1 MKHVLSTLILLAVL
15 LAGCTNP
22 TAAPSDMP
30 TPARPE
36 TQVPTDIPPT
46 AEPTIEPTAIPT
58 AAPTVVEPPATRRVA
73 YIGRDDNL
81 WLVDAAS
88 GTKQQLTMDAAG
100 YNTNNAADVILYQ
113 TPTWSSDGRYLAFER
128 QVGKVI
134 ESGYSFSYSLLT
146 YDSTTAAIQ
155 PVLENTDT
163 VGFAWKPGTHQ
174 LTFAK
179 AVDPNYFT
187 ARGKVDSTLATGI
200 YWLDLDSGGAG
211 ELVKPEAG
219 YALVSPQ
226 WAPNGQMISF
236 NELVYME
243 GQGPFAYYDFT
254 TNQYVR
260 WEKPIGNV
268 DWSQDGSQLLHDN
281 LTYTPSYTER
291 IYLINRDRSGERQLS
306 AELENSY
313 ASNPLYSPLGNQI
326 AYLQVTGLDPDPVI
340 KLMLLELPDGQPREL
355 VQLVQAYNL
364 TWTPDGQSLL
374 VATGN
379 YPETQVVLISAE
391 DGSSKVLADGW
402 QAVMQ
407 P

>member
-22 TAAPSDMP
+22 TAVPSDMP

-163 VGFAWKPGTHQ
+163 
-174 LTFAK
+174 
-179 AVDPNYFT
+179 
-187 ARGKVDSTLATGI
+187 S
-200 YWLDLDSGGAG
+200 
-211 ELVKPEAG
+211 
-219 YALVSPQ
+219 
-226 WAPNGQMISF
+226 
-236 NELVYME
+236 
-243 GQGPFAYYDFT
+243 
-254 TNQYVR
+254 
-260 WEKPIGNV
+260 
-268 DWSQDGSQLLHDN
+268 
-281 LTYTPSYTER
+281 
-291 IYLINRDRSGERQLS
+291 
-306 AELENSY
+306 
-313 ASNPLYSPLGNQI
+313 
-326 AYLQVTGLDPDPVI
+326 
-340 KLMLLELPDGQPREL
+340 
-355 VQLVQAYNL
+355 
-364 TWTPDGQSLL
+364 
-374 VATGN
+374 
-379 YPETQVVLISAE
+379 
-391 DGSSKVLADGW
+391 
-402 QAVMQ
+402 
-407 P
+407 